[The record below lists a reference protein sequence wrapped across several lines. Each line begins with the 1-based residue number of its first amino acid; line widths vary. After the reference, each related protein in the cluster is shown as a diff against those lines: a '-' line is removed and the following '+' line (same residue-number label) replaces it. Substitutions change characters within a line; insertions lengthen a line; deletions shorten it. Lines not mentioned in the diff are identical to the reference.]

1 MTAVAPAVAAP
12 DLTPVRCYWHP
23 CAASDDVKD
32 KPIGVTLLGEDLV
45 LFRSEGRVH
54 AFSDICVH
62 RGTRLS
68 LGWVTDDGCLQ
79 CPYHGWVYNTTGKCV
94 YIPSQ
99 PRDAQHIPSRARA
112 IAYRAEERYGLVWVA
127 MDEPKLP
134 IPEYP
139 EYEDPEF
146 HTWSKYYGG
155 WDASP
160 GRLCENSLDIAH
172 LDFAHPGLL
181 GDPDDP
187 NSSVIRPYETRVDD
201 GGVWTMFY
209 KELPPAA
216 ETFAEE
222 GDRIR
227 HETRVDFPFVFTVRI
242 FSKRGRVALFF
253 ATNPIRSDECG
264 FWLFESRDYDRDEP
278 DDRYI
283 AFNDLLE
290 SQDRRVIV
298 TQRPEMVPTDLSE
311 ELHVKVADAGSIEY
325 RRMLKRHGIS
335 FA

>member
-1 MTAVAPAVAAP
+1 M
-12 DLTPVRCYWHP
+12 
-23 CAASDDVKD
+23 
-32 KPIGVTLLGEDLV
+32 
-45 LFRSEGRVH
+45 
-54 AFSDICVH
+54 
-62 RGTRLS
+62 
-68 LGWVTDDGCLQ
+68 
-79 CPYHGWVYNTTGKCV
+79 
-94 YIPSQ
+94 
-99 PRDAQHIPSRARA
+99 
-112 IAYRAEERYGLVWVA
+112 AYRAEERYGLVWVA
-127 MDEPKLP
+127 MEEPKLP

-146 HTWSKYYGG
+146 RTWSKYYGG

-187 NSSVIRPYETRVDD
+187 ESSVIKPYETRVDD

-242 FSKRGRVALFF
+242 FSQRGRVALFF
-253 ATNPIRSDECG
+253 ATNPIQSDKCG
-264 FWLFESRDYDRDEP
+264 FWLFESRDYDHDEP
-278 DDRYI
+278 DDKYI

-325 RRMLKRHGIS
+325 RRMLRRHGIS

>member
-12 DLTPVRCYWHP
+12 DLAPVRCYWHP

-32 KPIGVTLLGEDLV
+32 KPVGVTLLGEDLV
-45 LFRSEGRVH
+45 LFRSGGRVY

-68 LGWVTDDGCLQ
+68 LGWVTDDGCIQ
-79 CPYHGWVYNTTGKCV
+79 CPYHGWTYNPDGQCV

-99 PRDAQHIPSRARA
+99 PKDAQHIPSRARA
-112 IAYRAEERYGLVWVA
+112 IAYQAEERYGLVWVA
-127 MDEPKLP
+127 FEEPKLP

-139 EYEDPEF
+139 EYEDPQF

-187 NSSVIRPYETRVDD
+187 NSSVIKPYETRVDD
-201 GGVWTMFY
+201 GGVSTMFY

-216 ETFAEE
+216 ETFAED

-242 FSKRGRVALFF
+242 FSKRGTVALFF
-253 ATNPIRSDECG
+253 ATHPIRSDKCG
-264 FWLFESRDYDRDEP
+264 FWLFESRNYDRDES
-278 DDRYI
+278 DEKYI

-325 RRMLKRHGIS
+325 RRMMRRHGIS

>member
-1 MTAVAPAVAAP
+1 MTTVAPAVAAP
-12 DLTPVRCYWHP
+12 DLTAVRCYWHP
-23 CAASDDVKD
+23 CAVSDDVQA
-32 KPIGVTLLGEDLV
+32 KPVGVTLLGEDLV
-45 LFRSEGRVH
+45 LFRSGDTVH

-79 CPYHGWVYNTTGKCV
+79 CPYHGWTYNPDGKCV

-99 PRDAQHIPSRARA
+99 PKDDQHIPSRARA
-112 IAYRAEERYGLVWVA
+112 IKYQAEERYGLVWVA
-127 MDEPKLP
+127 LAEPKLP

-187 NSSVIRPYETRVDD
+187 SSSVIRPYETRVDE

-242 FSKRGRVALFF
+242 FSKQGTVALFF
-253 ATNPIRSDECG
+253 ATNPIRSDYCG
-264 FWLFESRDYDRDEP
+264 FWLFESRNYDRDEP
-278 DDRYI
+278 DERYI

-325 RRMLKRHGIS
+325 RRMLRRHGIS